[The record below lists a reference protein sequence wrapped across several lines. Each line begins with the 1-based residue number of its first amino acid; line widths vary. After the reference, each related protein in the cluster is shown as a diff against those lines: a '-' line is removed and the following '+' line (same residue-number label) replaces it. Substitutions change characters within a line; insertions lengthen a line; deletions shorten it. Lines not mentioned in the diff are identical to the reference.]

1 LKERDDM
8 KTTMHPLSAAAI
20 ALAATLGAGAAAA
33 DELPA
38 FRKGMWEYDRTME
51 RGGAPKQTVKAK
63 KCINPTEDMN
73 RQRAMLSQSGCKF
86 SPIAKSGSTYTY
98 TAQCT
103 MAGLTV
109 ESKSVLRFES
119 EGAYRLD
126 VESKE
131 VGVASKEVLIAR
143 RVGDC

>member
-1 LKERDDM
+1 M
-8 KTTMHPLSAAAI
+8 KTTRYPLSAAAI
-20 ALAATLGAGAAAA
+20 VLAGTLGVGAGAAAA
-33 DELPA
+33 DELPT

-51 RGGAPKQTVKAK
+51 RGGGPKQTVRAK
-63 KCINPTEDMN
+63 KCINPTEDIG

-86 SPIAKSGSTYTY
+86 SPIAKSGNTYTY

-103 MAGLTV
+103 MAGVAV
-109 ESKSVLRFES
+109 ESKSALRFEND
-119 EGAYRLD
+119 GAYRLD

-131 VGVASKEVLIAR
+131 GGVASSEVLIAR